1 MKVAIVGTTINLSD
15 NEDRDMRQY
24 IALTLQRHS
33 TMNTIVMSGGAKGV
47 DTMAIE
53 IAKGLGFL
61 TKIIK
66 PEVED
71 WNDVDGKIGYK
82 TRNLKLA
89 KECDK
94 LYCFSVPVRKTK
106 CFHHKQPQNHEKT
119 AGCWTANKV
128 LEDNKPVELIIL
140 ERK

>member
-33 TMNTIVMSGGAKGV
+33 TMNTIVMSGGAKG
-47 DTMAIE
+47 
-53 IAKGLGFL
+53 
-61 TKIIK
+61 
-66 PEVED
+66 VED